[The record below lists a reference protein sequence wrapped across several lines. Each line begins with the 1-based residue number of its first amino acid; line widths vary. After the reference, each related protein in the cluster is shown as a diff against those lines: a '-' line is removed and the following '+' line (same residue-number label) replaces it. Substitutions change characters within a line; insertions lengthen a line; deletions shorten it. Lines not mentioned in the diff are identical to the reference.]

1 MTSRV
6 PILLV
11 DDRAE
16 NLLALE
22 GLLGEMG
29 LELEPVRAASGN
41 EALRCSLKQD
51 FALVLLDV
59 QMPDM
64 DGFETAE
71 LMRLNPKT
79 SQVPIIFLTA
89 GAHDYSFQF
98 KGYETGAVD
107 FLAKPIEAPFL
118 RSKVK
123 VFCQIYQQRKALE
136 AARLNQE
143 TLIQTRTEDLRLE
156 IQQHHLTE
164 AALRRE
170 RDRAQSYLDTVEAL
184 IVSLDAQ
191 GRITLVNRRGAQLLG
206 WTEADLLQLNWF
218 KTCLSQPEGLNR
230 LYPAFLAEVA
240 EGREASTFEEG
251 LIVDR
256 QGSAH
261 TIAWHHTCLRDDQ
274 GTITGRLSAGEDI
287 SGRKRLEAERL
298 EMEQELQH
306 AQKLESI
313 GCLAGGVAH
322 DINNVLTAIMG
333 MASLI
338 GIKYPLDPFIE
349 RATNT
354 LQSACARGASLVKG
368 LTNFARKEI
377 EESCPVDLNNLV
389 RSEVALLERTTLQRI
404 ELALDLEEGLPLVQ
418 GDPSSLANVIM
429 NLCVNAL
436 DAMPEGGT
444 LRFRTRSLAGAW
456 AELELEDSGSGM
468 TPEVQAKALT
478 PFFTTKPVGK
488 GTGLGLSI
496 VYGTV
501 KAHGG
506 TVDIASEVGV
516 GTRITLRFKVMEPV
530 AAPFATAA
538 QDSAPEPLRQPL
550 RILVVDDD
558 ELICAT
564 LPILLEAMLY
574 QVDLASS
581 AQQAIALLEAGLR
594 PDLVI
599 LDNNMPGL
607 RGDAAFRRI
616 RALRPGIPVLFSS
629 GHPDEAMR
637 TLIAAESRV
646 ATLDKPYTLPTLSAA
661 LTSLQSRYL

>member
-1 MTSRV
+1 MTSQV
-6 PILLV
+6 PILIV

-22 GLLGEMG
+22 GLLAE
-29 LELEPVRAASGN
+29 LELDLEVIRALSGN
-41 EALRCSLKQD
+41 DALRQSLKQD

-71 LMRLNPKT
+71 LMRRNPKT
-79 SQVPIIFLTA
+79 SQMPIIFLTA

-118 RSKVK
+118 RSKLK

-136 AARLNQE
+136 AAGSNLDALVQE
-143 TLIQTRTEDLRLE
+143 RTRELCLE
-156 IQQHHLTE
+156 IQHHHLTE
-164 AALRRE
+164 AALRQE

-191 GRITLVNRRGAQLLG
+191 GRITLLNRHGCQLLG
-206 WTEADLLQLNWF
+206 WAESELLDRNWF
-218 KTCLSQPEGLNR
+218 ETCLGQPEGLGQ
-230 LYPAFLAEVA
+230 LLPAFRAELAGAAPGPVY
-240 EGREASTFEEG
+240 EESPIIDQRG
-251 LIVDR
+251 L
-256 QGSAH
+256 AH
-261 TIAWHHTCLRDDQ
+261 TIAWHHTWLRDAA
-274 GTITGRLSAGEDI
+274 GRPGGRLSAGEDI
-287 SGRKRLEAERL
+287 TERLRLEAERREIGL
-298 EMEQELQH
+298 ELLH

-338 GIKYPLDPFIE
+338 EMKYPLDPFI
-349 RATNT
+349 AKAAGT
-354 LQSACARGASLVKG
+354 LQSACGRGGNLVKG
-368 LTNFARKEI
+368 LTSFGRKQI
-377 EESCPVDLNNLV
+377 EESIPLDLNELV

-404 ELALDLEEGLPLVQ
+404 ELSLDLEPGLPLIQ

-429 NLCVNAL
+429 NLCVNAM

-444 LRFRTRSLAGAW
+444 LRFRTRSLADARV
-456 AELELEDSGSGM
+456 ELQLEDSGCGM
-468 TPEVQAKALT
+468 PAEVQAHALT

-488 GTGLGLSI
+488 GTGLGLAI

-506 TVDIASEVGV
+506 TLEIASEVGL
-516 GTRITLRFKVMEPV
+516 GTRISLRFKSLEAEPERPQ
-530 AAPFATAA
+530 AEALACAP
-538 QDSAPEPLRQPL
+538 QPIRPL

-564 LPILLEAMLY
+564 MPTLLEAMNY
-574 QVDLASS
+574 QVDIAPGALE
-581 AQQAIALLEAGLR
+581 AIALLEAGLR

-599 LDNNMPGL
+599 LDNNMPGM
-607 RGDAAFRRI
+607 RGDAAFKRI

-629 GHPDEAMR
+629 GYPDEGLR
-637 TLIAAESRV
+637 QLAAGESRV
-646 ATLDKPYTLPTLSAA
+646 ATLDKPYILEDLRRTLNRIAA
-661 LTSLQSRYL
+661 QFL